1 MSFPVVW
8 SLAKSGSSHDE
19 FDAPEGYMTGHPQD
33 LGQVLVSLVDQLVTD
48 FDFVDLAHSL
58 TQAVIDLVGADAA
71 GVMVVD
77 RSKVLRVIAASDE
90 DTHVLEVFE
99 VQSRQGPCFEAWS
112 NGSALFEADIAAV
125 KRWPLFSQQAANL
138 GYVMTAAVPLRLG
151 GEIFG
156 ALNIFWRAG
165 PLPED
170 FMQSLQALADLA
182 AVGLGQQV
190 ALMDPRQLAG
200 QIDRAMRSR
209 VAIEQAKGMLA
220 VQANVN
226 MDQAYSLM
234 THYGRRHGMF
244 ISEIAQRVLE
254 RSLSAVDLIRGI
266 DIPPSHE

>member
-1 MSFPVVW
+1 MTQHPV
-8 SLAKSGSSHDE
+8 
-19 FDAPEGYMTGHPQD
+19 D
-33 LGQVLVSLVDQLVTD
+33 LGQVMVSLVDQLVTD

-99 VQSRQGPCFEAWS
+99 IQSKQGPCYEAWKS
-112 NGSALFEADIAAV
+112 GSALFEADIAAV
-125 KRWPLFSQQAANL
+125 DRWPLFAQQAGNL
-138 GYVMTAAVPLRLG
+138 GYVKTAAVPLRLG

-156 ALNIFWRAG
+156 ALNIFWSKG
-165 PLPED
+165 VLPED

-190 ALMDPRQLAG
+190 ALMDPRQLAD

-209 VAIEQAKGMLA
+209 VAVEQAKGMLA

-234 THYGRRHGMF
+234 THYGQRHDVF
-244 ISEIAQRVLE
+244 ISEIATRVLE
-254 RSLSAVDLIRGI
+254 RTLHAADLIRGI
-266 DIPPSHE
+266 EIPPSSS

>member
-1 MSFPVVW
+1 MSFPVVL
-8 SLAKSGSSHDE
+8 SLAKYGSSHE
-19 FDAPEGYMTGHPQD
+19 ALNPEERRMTGYPPD
-33 LGQVLVSLVDQLVTD
+33 LGQVMVSLVDQLVTD

-99 VQSRQGPCFEAWS
+99 IQSRQGPCYEAWL
-112 NGSALFEADIAAV
+112 NKSALFEADIAAV
-125 KRWPLFSQQAANL
+125 ERWPSFSQQAANL
-138 GYVMTAAVPLRLG
+138 GYVMTAAVPLRLS
-151 GEIFG
+151 GEVFG
-156 ALNIFWRAG
+156 ALNIFWSAG

-190 ALMDPRQLAG
+190 ALMDPQQLAT

-220 VQANVN
+220 VQADVN
-226 MDQAYSLM
+226 MDQAFSLM
-234 THYGRRHGMF
+234 THYGERHGMF
-244 ISEIAQRVLE
+244 MSEIATRVLD
-254 RSLSAVDLIRGI
+254 RSLNADQLIRGI
-266 DIPPSHE
+266 DIPPSP